1 MKQDFFKRLTICR
14 TLCYNFIVFIAA
26 AHAMREQKKGEHIMS
41 GYTVKNKG
49 VAFIF
54 NVIIT
59 AICLASVL
67 AYFVLPLWKVN
78 VSCTLTSEMFRSIT
92 GESGENEELMK
103 EIADEL
109 EKKPIDA
116 AFDITLKTKTFL
128 ASFAS
133 DGEKLVAE
141 MVDYNAETLANQL
154 SGTVKEVSKAAVRAT
169 AKNSLKETLKD
180 GSAEYQ
186 WKDEETVNAELDK
199 LTDALM
205 KDDATVSS
213 VSDAA
218 ADAIA
223 NVYKSE
229 TGNDIPE
236 ADKQAAKAEME
247 KMLKEVADENGNIDA
262 DKLITDMLAQML
274 SGNSG
279 SGNNENGD
287 GNGTGADKETA
298 AATFTAAK
306 TFHRF
311 LGIGEGSGE
320 TAGSGGSSGETTGS
334 GEADS
339 MQALKDSLTQAIN
352 EKIGGQMNTFLLVM
366 KITGGVILFTLFTW
380 AYIVLKILCKAATAN
395 PVVKLKLPIWLGWLP
410 FLILYA
416 VPTGVIK
423 LAGSASAETAA
434 MLAGMN
440 FSFFT
445 CGVVSAL
452 AALALIIAWVPYH
465 RLIQRD

>member
-14 TLCYNFIVFIAA
+14 TLCYNFIVFMAT

-41 GYTVKNKG
+41 GYTVKHKG

-78 VSCTLTSEMFRSIT
+78 VSCTLTSEMFRTIT

-141 MVDYNAETLANQL
+141 MVDYNAETLTNQL

-229 TGNDIPE
+229 TGNDMPE

-287 GNGTGADKETA
+287 GNGTGADKEPA

-306 TFHRF
+306 TSALF
-311 LGIGEGSGE
+311 IGTGEASVE
-320 TAGSGGSSGETTGS
+320 TAGSGRSSGETTGS

-434 MLAGMN
+434 MLADMN

-445 CGVVSAL
+445 CGIVSAL
-452 AALALIIAWVPYH
+452 AALALIIVWVPYH
-465 RLIQRD
+465 RLKQSD

>member
-14 TLCYNFIVFIAA
+14 TLCYNFIVCMAA

-41 GYTVKNKG
+41 GYTVKHKG

-141 MVDYNAETLANQL
+141 MVDYNAETLAEQL

-287 GNGTGADKETA
+287 GNGTDTDKETA

-306 TFHRF
+306 TSDRYVD
-311 LGIGEGSGE
+311 GGESSGE

-445 CGVVSAL
+445 CGIVSAL
-452 AALALIIAWVPYH
+452 AALTLIIAWVPYH
-465 RLIQRD
+465 RLTQRD

>member
-1 MKQDFFKRLTICR
+1 
-14 TLCYNFIVFIAA
+14 
-26 AHAMREQKKGEHIMS
+26 MS

-141 MVDYNAETLANQL
+141 MVDYNAETLTNQL

-229 TGNDIPE
+229 TGNDMPE

-287 GNGTGADKETA
+287 GTGNGKETA

-306 TFHRF
+306 TSALF
-311 LGIGEGSGE
+311 IGTGEASGE
-320 TAGSGGSSGETTGS
+320 TAGSGGSSGETTGGS
-334 GEADS
+334 EADS

-352 EKIGGQMNTFLLVM
+352 KKIGGQMNTFLLVM

-416 VPTGVIK
+416 VPTRVIK

-445 CGVVSAL
+445 CGIVSAL

-465 RLIQRD
+465 HLTQRD

>member
-1 MKQDFFKRLTICR
+1 
-14 TLCYNFIVFIAA
+14 
-26 AHAMREQKKGEHIMS
+26 MS

-128 ASFAS
+128 VSFAS

-141 MVDYNAETLANQL
+141 MVDYNVETLTEQL
-154 SGTVKEVSKAAVRAT
+154 SGTVKEVSKTAVRAT

-279 SGNNENGD
+279 SGNNENG
-287 GNGTGADKETA
+287 NGTDTDKETA

-306 TFHRF
+306 TSTLF
-311 LGIGEGSGE
+311 IGTGEASGE
-320 TAGSGGSSGETTGS
+320 TAGSGGSSGETTGG
-334 GEADS
+334 GEEDS

-445 CGVVSAL
+445 CGIVSAL

>member
-1 MKQDFFKRLTICR
+1 
-14 TLCYNFIVFIAA
+14 
-26 AHAMREQKKGEHIMS
+26 MS
-41 GYTVKNKG
+41 GYTVKHKG

-133 DGEKLVAE
+133 DGEKPVAE
-141 MVDYNAETLANQL
+141 MVDYNAETLAEQL

-306 TFHRF
+306 TSDRYID
-311 LGIGEGSGE
+311 GGESSGE
-320 TAGSGGSSGETTGS
+320 TTGSGGSSGETTGG
-334 GEADS
+334 GEEDS

-452 AALALIIAWVPYH
+452 AVLALIIVWVPYH
-465 RLIQRD
+465 RLTQRD

>member
-1 MKQDFFKRLTICR
+1 
-14 TLCYNFIVFIAA
+14 
-26 AHAMREQKKGEHIMS
+26 MS

-78 VSCTLTSEMFRSIT
+78 VSCTLTSEMFRAIT

-128 ASFAS
+128 SSFAS
-133 DGEKLVAE
+133 EGEKLVAE
-141 MVDYNAETLANQL
+141 MVDYNAETLAEQL

-180 GSAEYQ
+180 GGAEYQ

-229 TGNDIPE
+229 TGKDIPE

-306 TFHRF
+306 TSALFI
-311 LGIGEGSGE
+311 GTGEGSGE
-320 TAGSGGSSGETTGS
+320 TAGSGGSSGETTGG
-334 GEADS
+334 GEEDS

-445 CGVVSAL
+445 CGIVSAL

>member
-1 MKQDFFKRLTICR
+1 
-14 TLCYNFIVFIAA
+14 
-26 AHAMREQKKGEHIMS
+26 MS
-41 GYTVKNKG
+41 GYTVKRKG

-103 EIADEL
+103 EIAEEL

-128 ASFAS
+128 SSFAS

-141 MVDYNAETLANQL
+141 MVDYNAETLTEQL

-279 SGNNENGD
+279 SGNNENG
-287 GNGTGADKETA
+287 NGTGADKETA

-306 TFHRF
+306 TSTLF
-311 LGIGEGSGE
+311 IGTGEASGE
-320 TAGSGGSSGETTGS
+320 TAGSGGSSGETTGG
-334 GEADS
+334 GEEDS

-452 AALALIIAWVPYH
+452 AALALIIVWMPYH
-465 RLIQRD
+465 HLTQRD

>member
-1 MKQDFFKRLTICR
+1 
-14 TLCYNFIVFIAA
+14 
-26 AHAMREQKKGEHIMS
+26 MS
-41 GYTVKNKG
+41 GYTVKHKG

-141 MVDYNAETLANQL
+141 MVDYNVETLANQL

-180 GSAEYQ
+180 GGAEYQ

-229 TGNDIPE
+229 TGNDMPE

-306 TFHRF
+306 TSDRYVD
-311 LGIGEGSGE
+311 GGESSGE
-320 TAGSGGSSGETTGS
+320 TAGSGGSSGETTGG

-339 MQALKDSLTQAIN
+339 MQALKDSLTPAIN

-366 KITGGVILFTLFTW
+366 KITGGVILFTLFMW

-445 CGVVSAL
+445 CGIVSAL
-452 AALALIIAWVPYH
+452 AALALIIVWVPYH

>member
-1 MKQDFFKRLTICR
+1 
-14 TLCYNFIVFIAA
+14 
-26 AHAMREQKKGEHIMS
+26 MS
-41 GYTVKNKG
+41 GYTVKHKG

-128 ASFAS
+128 SSFAS
-133 DGEKLVAE
+133 DGEKPVSE
-141 MVDYNAETLANQL
+141 MVDYNAETLTNQL

-180 GSAEYQ
+180 GGAEYQ

-229 TGNDIPE
+229 TGNDMPE

-287 GNGTGADKETA
+287 DNGTGADKETA

-306 TFHRF
+306 TSTLFI
-311 LGIGEGSGE
+311 GTGEGSGE
-320 TAGSGGSSGETTGS
+320 TVGSGGSSGETTGG
-334 GEADS
+334 GEEDS

-416 VPTGVIK
+416 VPTGVVG

>member
-1 MKQDFFKRLTICR
+1 
-14 TLCYNFIVFIAA
+14 
-26 AHAMREQKKGEHIMS
+26 MS

-54 NVIIT
+54 NVIIA

-154 SGTVKEVSKAAVRAT
+154 SGTVTEVSKAAVRAT

-279 SGNNENGD
+279 SGNNENDD

-306 TFHRF
+306 TSALF
-311 LGIGEGSGE
+311 IGTGEASGE
-320 TAGSGGSSGETTGS
+320 TAGSGGSSGETTGG
-334 GEADS
+334 GEEDS

-395 PVVKLKLPIWLGWLP
+395 PVVKLKLPICLGWLP

-445 CGVVSAL
+445 CGIVSAL

-465 RLIQRD
+465 HLTQRD

>member
-1 MKQDFFKRLTICR
+1 
-14 TLCYNFIVFIAA
+14 
-26 AHAMREQKKGEHIMS
+26 MS
-41 GYTVKNKG
+41 GYTVKRKG

-133 DGEKLVAE
+133 EGEKLVAE
-141 MVDYNAETLANQL
+141 MVDYNAETLTNQL

-218 ADAIA
+218 ADAMA

-287 GNGTGADKETA
+287 GNGSGADKETA

-306 TFHRF
+306 TSALF
-311 LGIGEGSGE
+311 IGTGEASGE

-416 VPTGVIK
+416 VPTVVIK

-445 CGVVSAL
+445 CGIVSAP
-452 AALALIIAWVPYH
+452 AALALIIVWVPYH
-465 RLIQRD
+465 RLTQRD

>member
-1 MKQDFFKRLTICR
+1 
-14 TLCYNFIVFIAA
+14 
-26 AHAMREQKKGEHIMS
+26 MS
-41 GYTVKNKG
+41 RYTVKRKG

-141 MVDYNAETLANQL
+141 MVDYNAETLTDQL
-154 SGTVKEVSKAAVRAT
+154 SGTVKEVSKTAVRAT

-306 TFHRF
+306 TSALF
-311 LGIGEGSGE
+311 IGTGEASGE

-334 GEADS
+334 NEEDS

-416 VPTGVIK
+416 VPTVVIK

-445 CGVVSAL
+445 CGIVSAL
-452 AALALIIAWVPYH
+452 AVLALIIVWVPYH
-465 RLIQRD
+465 RLTQRD

>member
-1 MKQDFFKRLTICR
+1 
-14 TLCYNFIVFIAA
+14 
-26 AHAMREQKKGEHIMS
+26 MS
-41 GYTVKNKG
+41 GYTVKHKG

-78 VSCTLTSEMFRSIT
+78 VSCTLTSEMFRAMT

-141 MVDYNAETLANQL
+141 MVDYNVETLTEQL

-169 AKNSLKETLKD
+169 AKNSLKEALKD

-229 TGNDIPE
+229 TGMDIPE

-274 SGNSG
+274 SENSG
-279 SGNNENGD
+279 NGNNENGD
-287 GNGTGADKETA
+287 GTGNGTGDGKETA

-306 TFHRF
+306 TSDR
-311 LGIGEGSGE
+311 LIATGEGAGE
-320 TAGSGGSSGETTGS
+320 TAGSGGSSGETTG
-334 GEADS
+334 GDEADS
-339 MQALKDSLTQAIN
+339 TQALKDSLTQAIN

-380 AYIVLKILCKAATAN
+380 AYLVLKILCKAATAN

-452 AALALIIAWVPYH
+452 AALALIIVWVPYH
-465 RLIQRD
+465 HLKQTD

>member
-14 TLCYNFIVFIAA
+14 TLCYNSIVFIAT

-41 GYTVKNKG
+41 GYTVKRKG

-128 ASFAS
+128 SSFAS

-141 MVDYNAETLANQL
+141 MVDYNAETLTNQL

-169 AKNSLKETLKD
+169 AKNSLKEALKD

-229 TGNDIPE
+229 TGKDIPE

-262 DKLITDMLAQML
+262 DKLITDMLAQMV

-306 TFHRF
+306 TSALFI
-311 LGIGEGSGE
+311 GTGEGSGE
-320 TAGSGGSSGETTGS
+320 TAGSGGSSGETTGG

-352 EKIGGQMNTFLLVM
+352 EKIGRQMNTFLLVM

-423 LAGSASAETAA
+423 LAAQARKPPPCLRA
-434 MLAGMN
+434 
-440 FSFFT
+440 
-445 CGVVSAL
+445 
-452 AALALIIAWVPYH
+452 
-465 RLIQRD
+465 

>member
-1 MKQDFFKRLTICR
+1 
-14 TLCYNFIVFIAA
+14 
-26 AHAMREQKKGEHIMS
+26 MS

-141 MVDYNAETLANQL
+141 MVDYNAETLTNQL

-199 LTDALM
+199 LTDELM

-229 TGNDIPE
+229 TGKDIPE

-247 KMLKEVADENGNIDA
+247 KMLKVVADENGNIDA

-306 TFHRF
+306 TSALFI
-311 LGIGEGSGE
+311 GTGEGSGE
-320 TAGSGGSSGETTGS
+320 TAGSGGSSGETTGG
-334 GEADS
+334 GEEDS

-416 VPTGVIK
+416 VPTGVVG

-465 RLIQRD
+465 RLTQRD

>member
-1 MKQDFFKRLTICR
+1 
-14 TLCYNFIVFIAA
+14 
-26 AHAMREQKKGEHIMS
+26 MS
-41 GYTVKNKG
+41 GYTVKRKG

-78 VSCTLTSEMFRSIT
+78 VSCTLTSEMFRAIT

-306 TFHRF
+306 TSALF
-311 LGIGEGSGE
+311 IGTGEASGE

-380 AYIVLKILCKAATAN
+380 TYIVLKILCKAATAN

-416 VPTGVIK
+416 VPTVVIK

-445 CGVVSAL
+445 CGIVSAL
-452 AALALIIAWVPYH
+452 AALTLIIVWVPYH
-465 RLIQRD
+465 RLTQRD

>member
-1 MKQDFFKRLTICR
+1 
-14 TLCYNFIVFIAA
+14 
-26 AHAMREQKKGEHIMS
+26 MS
-41 GYTVKNKG
+41 GYTVKRKG

-141 MVDYNAETLANQL
+141 MVDYNAETLTNQL

-229 TGNDIPE
+229 TGKDIPE

-287 GNGTGADKETA
+287 GNGTSADKETA

-306 TFHRF
+306 TSDRF
-311 LGIGEGSGE
+311 IGTGEASGE

-445 CGVVSAL
+445 CGIVSAL
-452 AALALIIAWVPYH
+452 AVLTLIIVWVPYH

>member
-1 MKQDFFKRLTICR
+1 
-14 TLCYNFIVFIAA
+14 
-26 AHAMREQKKGEHIMS
+26 MS
-41 GYTVKNKG
+41 GYTVKHKG

-141 MVDYNAETLANQL
+141 MVDYNAETLADQL

-180 GSAEYQ
+180 GGAGYQ

-229 TGNDIPE
+229 TGKDIPE

-298 AATFTAAK
+298 AATFTAAR
-306 TFHRF
+306 TSALF
-311 LGIGEGSGE
+311 IGTGETSGE
-320 TAGSGGSSGETTGS
+320 TAGSDGSSGETTGS

-445 CGVVSAL
+445 CGIVSAL
-452 AALALIIAWVPYH
+452 AVLALIIVWVPYH
-465 RLIQRD
+465 RLTQRD

>member
-1 MKQDFFKRLTICR
+1 
-14 TLCYNFIVFIAA
+14 
-26 AHAMREQKKGEHIMS
+26 MS

-128 ASFAS
+128 SSFAS

-141 MVDYNAETLANQL
+141 MVDYNAETLAEQL

-229 TGNDIPE
+229 TGNDMPE

-306 TFHRF
+306 TSDRYID
-311 LGIGEGSGE
+311 GGESSGE
-320 TAGSGGSSGETTGS
+320 TTGSGGSSGETTGS

-416 VPTGVIK
+416 VPTGVVG

-445 CGVVSAL
+445 CGIVSAL
-452 AALALIIAWVPYH
+452 AVLALIIVWVPYH
-465 RLIQRD
+465 RLTQRD

>member
-1 MKQDFFKRLTICR
+1 
-14 TLCYNFIVFIAA
+14 
-26 AHAMREQKKGEHIMS
+26 MS
-41 GYTVKNKG
+41 GYTVNHKG

-229 TGNDIPE
+229 TGNDMPV

-287 GNGTGADKETA
+287 GTGADKETA

-306 TFHRF
+306 TSALF
-311 LGIGEGSGE
+311 IGTGEASGE
-320 TAGSGGSSGETTGS
+320 TAGSGGSSGETTGG

-416 VPTGVIK
+416 VPTGAIK

>member
-1 MKQDFFKRLTICR
+1 
-14 TLCYNFIVFIAA
+14 
-26 AHAMREQKKGEHIMS
+26 MS
-41 GYTVKNKG
+41 GYTVKHKG

-67 AYFVLPLWKVN
+67 AYFILPLWKVN

-141 MVDYNAETLANQL
+141 MVDYNAETLTNQL

-229 TGNDIPE
+229 TGNDMPE

-279 SGNNENGD
+279 SGNNENG
-287 GNGTGADKETA
+287 NGTGADKETA

-306 TFHRF
+306 TSALF
-311 LGIGEGSGE
+311 IGTGEASGE

-445 CGVVSAL
+445 CGIVSAL
-452 AALALIIAWVPYH
+452 AALTLIIAWVPYH
-465 RLIQRD
+465 RLTQRD

>member
-1 MKQDFFKRLTICR
+1 
-14 TLCYNFIVFIAA
+14 
-26 AHAMREQKKGEHIMS
+26 MS

-128 ASFAS
+128 SSFAS
-133 DGEKLVAE
+133 DGEKLVSE
-141 MVDYNAETLANQL
+141 MVDYNVETLAEQL

-229 TGNDIPE
+229 TGNDMPE

-287 GNGTGADKETA
+287 GNGTDTDKETA

-306 TFHRF
+306 TSTLF
-311 LGIGEGSGE
+311 IGTGEASGE
-320 TAGSGGSSGETTGS
+320 TAGSGGSSGETTGG
-334 GEADS
+334 GEEDS

-416 VPTGVIK
+416 VPTGVVG

-452 AALALIIAWVPYH
+452 AAIALIIAWVPYH
-465 RLIQRD
+465 RLKQSD

>member
-1 MKQDFFKRLTICR
+1 
-14 TLCYNFIVFIAA
+14 
-26 AHAMREQKKGEHIMS
+26 MS
-41 GYTVKNKG
+41 GYTVKRKG

-141 MVDYNAETLANQL
+141 MVDYNAETLTDQL

-287 GNGTGADKETA
+287 GNGAGADKETA

-306 TFHRF
+306 TSDLF
-311 LGIGEGSGE
+311 IGTGEASGE

-380 AYIVLKILCKAATAN
+380 AYIVLKILFKAATAN

-452 AALALIIAWVPYH
+452 AALALFIVWVHYH
-465 RLIQRD
+465 RLTQRD

>member
-1 MKQDFFKRLTICR
+1 
-14 TLCYNFIVFIAA
+14 
-26 AHAMREQKKGEHIMS
+26 MS

-109 EKKPIDA
+109 EKKPIDT

-128 ASFAS
+128 ASFDS

-141 MVDYNAETLANQL
+141 MVDYNAETLTNQL

-279 SGNNENGD
+279 NGNNENGD

-306 TFHRF
+306 TSTLFI
-311 LGIGEGSGE
+311 GTGEASGETAGSGGSSGETTGSGEGSGE
-320 TAGSGGSSGETTGS
+320 TAGSGGSSGETTGG

-434 MLAGMN
+434 MFAGMN

-445 CGVVSAL
+445 CGIVSAL
-452 AALALIIAWVPYH
+452 AALALIIVWVPYH
-465 RLIQRD
+465 RLTQRD

>member
-1 MKQDFFKRLTICR
+1 
-14 TLCYNFIVFIAA
+14 
-26 AHAMREQKKGEHIMS
+26 MS
-41 GYTVKNKG
+41 GYTVKHKG

-229 TGNDIPE
+229 TGNDMPE

-306 TFHRF
+306 TSTLF
-311 LGIGEGSGE
+311 ICTGEASGE
-320 TAGSGGSSGETTGS
+320 TAGSGGSSGETTGG

-434 MLAGMN
+434 MFAGMN

-445 CGVVSAL
+445 CGVISAL
-452 AALALIIAWVPYH
+452 AVLALIIVWMPYH
-465 RLIQRD
+465 RLTQRD

>member
-1 MKQDFFKRLTICR
+1 
-14 TLCYNFIVFIAA
+14 
-26 AHAMREQKKGEHIMS
+26 MS
-41 GYTVKNKG
+41 GYTVKHKG

-78 VSCTLTSEMFRSIT
+78 VSCTLTSEMFRAIT

-116 AFDITLKTKTFL
+116 ALDNTLKTK
-128 ASFAS
+128 
-133 DGEKLVAE
+133 
-141 MVDYNAETLANQL
+141 
-154 SGTVKEVSKAAVRAT
+154 TVKEVSKAAVRAT

-229 TGNDIPE
+229 TGKDMPE

-287 GNGTGADKETA
+287 DNGTGADKETA

-306 TFHRF
+306 TSALFI
-311 LGIGEGSGE
+311 GTGEGSGE
-320 TAGSGGSSGETTGS
+320 TAGSGGSSGETTGG

-445 CGVVSAL
+445 CGIVSAL

-465 RLIQRD
+465 RLTQRD

>member
-1 MKQDFFKRLTICR
+1 
-14 TLCYNFIVFIAA
+14 
-26 AHAMREQKKGEHIMS
+26 MS
-41 GYTVKNKG
+41 GYTVKHKG

-67 AYFVLPLWKVN
+67 AYFALPLWKVN

-133 DGEKLVAE
+133 DGEKLVAK
-141 MVDYNAETLANQL
+141 MVDYNAETLTNQL

-262 DKLITDMLAQML
+262 DKLITDMLTQML
-274 SGNSG
+274 SGNSGSGNNENG

-306 TFHRF
+306 TSTLF
-311 LGIGEGSGE
+311 IGTGEESGE
-320 TAGSGGSSGETTGS
+320 TAGSGGSSGETTGG

-445 CGVVSAL
+445 CGIVSAL
-452 AALALIIAWVPYH
+452 AALALIIVWVPYH
-465 RLIQRD
+465 RLTQRD

>member
-1 MKQDFFKRLTICR
+1 
-14 TLCYNFIVFIAA
+14 
-26 AHAMREQKKGEHIMS
+26 MS
-41 GYTVKNKG
+41 GYTVKRKG

-116 AFDITLKTKTFL
+116 TFDITLKTKTFL

-141 MVDYNAETLANQL
+141 MVDYNVETLTEQL

-279 SGNNENGD
+279 SGNNENGE
-287 GNGTGADKETA
+287 GNGSGADKETA

-306 TFHRF
+306 TSAR
-311 LGIGEGSGE
+311 LIGTGEGAGE
-320 TAGSGGSSGETTGS
+320 TAGSDGSSGETTGS

-445 CGVVSAL
+445 CGIVSAL

-465 RLIQRD
+465 RLTQRD

>member
-1 MKQDFFKRLTICR
+1 
-14 TLCYNFIVFIAA
+14 
-26 AHAMREQKKGEHIMS
+26 MS
-41 GYTVKNKG
+41 GYTVKHKG

-229 TGNDIPE
+229 TGNDMPE

-287 GNGTGADKETA
+287 GTGNGKETA

-306 TFHRF
+306 TSALF
-311 LGIGEGSGE
+311 IGTGEASGE

-352 EKIGGQMNTFLLVM
+352 KKIGGQMNTFLLVM

-445 CGVVSAL
+445 CGIVSAL

-465 RLIQRD
+465 HLTQRD

>member
-14 TLCYNFIVFIAA
+14 TLCYNFIVFIVA
-26 AHAMREQKKGEHIMS
+26 AHAIREQKKGEHIMS
-41 GYTVKNKG
+41 GYTVKRKG

-141 MVDYNAETLANQL
+141 MVDYNAETLTNQL

-229 TGNDIPE
+229 TGKDIPE
-236 ADKQAAKAEME
+236 ADKQAAKAEIE

-287 GNGTGADKETA
+287 GNGTDADKETA

-306 TFHRF
+306 TSALF
-311 LGIGEGSGE
+311 IGTGEASGE
-320 TAGSGGSSGETTGS
+320 TAGSGEASGETTGG

-416 VPTGVIK
+416 VPTVVIK

-445 CGVVSAL
+445 CGIVSTL
-452 AALALIIAWVPYH
+452 AALALIIVWVPYH
-465 RLIQRD
+465 RLTQRD

>member
-1 MKQDFFKRLTICR
+1 
-14 TLCYNFIVFIAA
+14 
-26 AHAMREQKKGEHIMS
+26 
-41 GYTVKNKG
+41 
-49 VAFIF
+49 
-54 NVIIT
+54 
-59 AICLASVL
+59 
-67 AYFVLPLWKVN
+67 
-78 VSCTLTSEMFRSIT
+78 
-92 GESGENEELMK
+92 
-103 EIADEL
+103 
-109 EKKPIDA
+109 
-116 AFDITLKTKTFL
+116 
-128 ASFAS
+128 
-133 DGEKLVAE
+133 
-141 MVDYNAETLANQL
+141 MVDYNAETLTDQL

-180 GSAEYQ
+180 GGAEYQ

-229 TGNDIPE
+229 TGKDIPE

-306 TFHRF
+306 TSDRF
-311 LGIGEGSGE
+311 IGTGEGSGE

-434 MLAGMN
+434 MLADMN

-445 CGVVSAL
+445 CGIVSAL

-465 RLIQRD
+465 RLTQRD

>member
-1 MKQDFFKRLTICR
+1 
-14 TLCYNFIVFIAA
+14 
-26 AHAMREQKKGEHIMS
+26 MS

-109 EKKPIDA
+109 EKKPIDT

-128 ASFAS
+128 ASFDS

-141 MVDYNAETLANQL
+141 MVDYNAETLTNQL

-279 SGNNENGD
+279 NGNNENGD

-306 TFHRF
+306 TSTLFI
-311 LGIGEGSGE
+311 GTGEASGETAGSGGSSGETTGSGEGSGE

-434 MLAGMN
+434 MLAEMN

-465 RLIQRD
+465 HLTQRD

>member
-14 TLCYNFIVFIAA
+14 TLCYNFIVFMAT

-41 GYTVKNKG
+41 GYTVKRKG
-49 VAFIF
+49 IAFIF

-141 MVDYNAETLANQL
+141 MVDYNAETLTNQL

-229 TGNDIPE
+229 TGNDMPE

-298 AATFTAAK
+298 ATTFTAAK
-306 TFHRF
+306 TSTLFI
-311 LGIGEGSGE
+311 GTGEGSGE

-352 EKIGGQMNTFLLVM
+352 EKIGVQMNTFLLVM

-416 VPTGVIK
+416 VPSGVIK

-445 CGVVSAL
+445 CGIVSAL
-452 AALALIIAWVPYH
+452 AALALIIVWVPYH
-465 RLIQRD
+465 HLTQRD

>member
-1 MKQDFFKRLTICR
+1 
-14 TLCYNFIVFIAA
+14 
-26 AHAMREQKKGEHIMS
+26 MS
-41 GYTVKNKG
+41 GYTVKHKG

-67 AYFVLPLWKVN
+67 AYFILPLWKVN

-141 MVDYNAETLANQL
+141 MVDYNAETLTNQL

-229 TGNDIPE
+229 TGKDIPE

-287 GNGTGADKETA
+287 DNGTGADKETA

-306 TFHRF
+306 TSHRF
-311 LGIGEGSGE
+311 IGTGEASGE
-320 TAGSGGSSGETTGS
+320 TAGSGGSSGETTGGS
-334 GEADS
+334 EADS
-339 MQALKDSLTQAIN
+339 MQALKDSLTRAIN

-423 LAGSASAETAA
+423 LTGSASAETAA

-465 RLIQRD
+465 HLTQSD

>member
-1 MKQDFFKRLTICR
+1 
-14 TLCYNFIVFIAA
+14 
-26 AHAMREQKKGEHIMS
+26 MS
-41 GYTVKNKG
+41 GYTVKHKG

-67 AYFVLPLWKVN
+67 AYFALPLWKVN

-141 MVDYNAETLANQL
+141 MVDYNAETLTNQL

-205 KDDATVSS
+205 KDGATVSS

-306 TFHRF
+306 TSALF
-311 LGIGEGSGE
+311 IGTSEGSSE
-320 TAGSGGSSGETTGS
+320 TAGSGGSSGETTGGS
-334 GEADS
+334 EADS

-445 CGVVSAL
+445 CGIVSAL
-452 AALALIIAWVPYH
+452 AALALIIVWVPYH

>member
-1 MKQDFFKRLTICR
+1 
-14 TLCYNFIVFIAA
+14 
-26 AHAMREQKKGEHIMS
+26 MS
-41 GYTVKNKG
+41 GYTVKRKG

-116 AFDITLKTKTFL
+116 AFDVTLKTKTFL

-141 MVDYNAETLANQL
+141 MVDYNAETLADQL

-229 TGNDIPE
+229 TGKDIPE

-279 SGNNENGD
+279 NGNNENGD
-287 GNGTGADKETA
+287 GTGNGTGDGKETA
-298 AATFTAAK
+298 AATFTATK
-306 TFHRF
+306 TSALF
-311 LGIGEGSGE
+311 IGTGEASGE
-320 TAGSGGSSGETTGS
+320 TAGSGGSSGETSGS
-334 GEADS
+334 GEEDS

>member
-1 MKQDFFKRLTICR
+1 
-14 TLCYNFIVFIAA
+14 
-26 AHAMREQKKGEHIMS
+26 MS

-141 MVDYNAETLANQL
+141 MVDYNAETLTNQL

-229 TGNDIPE
+229 TGNDMPE

-279 SGNNENGD
+279 SGNNENG
-287 GNGTGADKETA
+287 NGTGADKETA

-306 TFHRF
+306 TSALF
-311 LGIGEGSGE
+311 IGTGEASGE
-320 TAGSGGSSGETTGS
+320 TAGSGGSSGETTGG

-452 AALALIIAWVPYH
+452 AALALIIVWVPYH
-465 RLIQRD
+465 RLTQRD

>member
-1 MKQDFFKRLTICR
+1 
-14 TLCYNFIVFIAA
+14 
-26 AHAMREQKKGEHIMS
+26 MS
-41 GYTVKNKG
+41 GYTVKHKG

-59 AICLASVL
+59 AICLASVV

-78 VSCTLTSEMFRSIT
+78 VSCTLTSETFRAIT

-141 MVDYNAETLANQL
+141 MVDYNAETLTDQL

-229 TGNDIPE
+229 TGNDMPE

-287 GNGTGADKETA
+287 GTGADKETA

-306 TFHRF
+306 TSDRF
-311 LGIGEGSGE
+311 IGTGEASGE
-320 TAGSGGSSGETTGS
+320 TAGSGGSSGETTGG

-366 KITGGVILFTLFTW
+366 KITSGVILFTLFTW

-445 CGVVSAL
+445 CGIVSAL

-465 RLIQRD
+465 RLKQSD

>member
-1 MKQDFFKRLTICR
+1 
-14 TLCYNFIVFIAA
+14 
-26 AHAMREQKKGEHIMS
+26 MS

-128 ASFAS
+128 SSFAS

-141 MVDYNAETLANQL
+141 MVDYNAETLTEQL

-229 TGNDIPE
+229 TGKDIPE

-306 TFHRF
+306 TSILF
-311 LGIGEGSGE
+311 IGTGEASGE
-320 TAGSGGSSGETTGS
+320 TAGSGGSSGETTGG
-334 GEADS
+334 GEEDS

-352 EKIGGQMNTFLLVM
+352 EKIGKQMNTFLLVM

-416 VPTGVIK
+416 VPTGVVG

-452 AALALIIAWVPYH
+452 AVLALIIVWMPYH
-465 RLIQRD
+465 RLTQRD

>member
-41 GYTVKNKG
+41 GYTVKHKG

-67 AYFVLPLWKVN
+67 AYFVLPLWKVK

-141 MVDYNAETLANQL
+141 MVDYNAETLAEQL

-213 VSDAA
+213 VSDSA

-279 SGNNENGD
+279 SGNNENG
-287 GNGTGADKETA
+287 NGTGADKETA

-306 TFHRF
+306 TSALF
-311 LGIGEGSGE
+311 IGTGEASGE
-320 TAGSGGSSGETTGS
+320 TAGSGGSSGETTGG

-366 KITGGVILFTLFTW
+366 KITGGLILFTLFTW

-416 VPTGVIK
+416 VPTGVVG

-445 CGVVSAL
+445 CGIVSAL

-465 RLIQRD
+465 RLTQRD